1 MIYIPEYQT
10 NYCVEI
16 IDKDTIRVFEDNDT
30 SFYTDY
36 FINSHYISKQ
46 GQVDYDYIKS
56 CSSLSFT
63 TDYKY
68 RNDFPEIC
76 FITICIIAL
85 TILPCLMLW
94 KIFYK
99 RS

>member
-1 MIYIPEYQT
+1 MPKYDQQ
-10 NYCVEI
+10 YCIEI
-16 IDKDTIRVFEDNDT
+16 IDKDTIRVFEDKDT

-36 FINSHYISKQ
+36 FINSHYLEKS
-46 GQVDYDYIKS
+46 GQVDLTYIKN
-56 CSSLSFT
+56 CSTLEFT

-76 FITICIIAL
+76 FISLCLIAL